1 MAEMTKSG
9 TMLVSG
15 CDERV
20 ALVADA
26 LSEGGDVIRVD
37 DPPTLRDVVATLK
50 PGSLSHYVQLPVNVQ
65 VSGSTVV
72 GRVQTFLQQGLLAR
86 FAAADAI
93 LPALRDDAMV
103 VLVSGNTAV
112 DGGGL
117 PDDSAARFALLNVL
131 AHAIR
136 ADKAPGVVRVRIVEA
151 GTAPADIAA
160 VALRGERLIA
170 RSMARIQAREAEMSY
185 ADWRI
190 EVMGLAT
197 VQV

>member
-1 MAEMTKSG
+1 MTMSG
-9 TMLVSG
+9 AMLVSG

-20 ALVADA
+20 AQVAAA
-26 LSEGGDVIRVD
+26 LSEGGNVIQID
-37 DPPTLRDVVATLK
+37 DPARLRDIVAGLP
-50 PGSLSHYVQLPVNVQ
+50 PGSLSHYIQLPVNVE

-72 GRVQTFLQQGLLAR
+72 GRVESFLQQGLLAR
-86 FAAADAI
+86 FDAADAV
-93 LPALRDDAMV
+93 LPALRDDATV
-103 VLVSGNTAV
+103 LLVSGNTAV

-117 PDDSAARFALLNVL
+117 PDDSAARLALVNVL

-136 ADKAPGVVRVRIVEA
+136 AEKAPGVVRVRVLEP
-151 GTAPADIAA
+151 GTTPSEIAA
-160 VALRGERLIA
+160 VALRGERLVA
-170 RSMARIQAREAEMSY
+170 RSMARIQARESEMSY